1 MIKSKA
7 EHAKSV
13 KYAYFECYR
22 CKIKTAVPVSNLKYF
37 YGNRCECG
45 GELIPCKN
53 EAVMG

>member
-1 MIKSKA
+1 MKSKT

-13 KYAYFECYR
+13 EYAYFECYR
-22 CKIKTAVPVSNLKYF
+22 CGMKTAVPVSKLKYF
-37 YGNRCECG
+37 DGSRCKCG